1 MGLFGAQRGNLLTLR
16 NRAAIIH
23 GMTFTEYVDQH
34 GQTATAALLGVSQGL
49 VWQWVNGKT
58 RITAERAKQIE
69 EATQGAVNRRDVRP
83 DIFS

>member
-1 MGLFGAQRGNLLTLR
+1 MTSAAGGWLVIERNGEAETMRLRGDYFRTW
-16 NRAAIIH
+16 
-23 GMTFTEYVDQH
+23 
-34 GQTATAALLGVSQGL
+34 L